1 MGVIHAV
8 DVFKNSIRRSQI
20 TLGIVWNG
28 ITVYENA
35 DEQNLISSVYAVS
48 QKGGTVVRVPRK

>member
-8 DVFKNSIRRSQI
+8 DVFKNPIRRSQI
-20 TLGIVWNG
+20 TLGIVGNG

-35 DEQNLISSVYAVS
+35 DEQNLISSVSAIS
-48 QKGGTVVRVPRK
+48 QKGGTVVRVPQK